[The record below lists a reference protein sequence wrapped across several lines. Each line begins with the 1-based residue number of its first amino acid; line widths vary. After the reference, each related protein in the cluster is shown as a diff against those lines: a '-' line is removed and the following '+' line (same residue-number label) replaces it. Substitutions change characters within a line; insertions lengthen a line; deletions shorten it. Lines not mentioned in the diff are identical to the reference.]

1 MTVQDVK
8 ELRERTGAGMM
19 DCKAA
24 LEENNGDMEKAI
36 EWLREKGA
44 AKAAKKA
51 GRIAAEGL
59 IGIAI
64 EGSNASIVEINTETD
79 FVAKN
84 PDFCAYV
91 QDVADEALKATSS
104 DLDGF
109 MAQKWQGSEKSVSD
123 VLTEQV
129 ATIGEKITI
138 RRLEKVDAANGM
150 AVSYLHNGG
159 KIGVIVNVE
168 TTDTSDAAKEVAK
181 NVAMQVAAI
190 NPMYLSK
197 DDVDADYVAKEK
209 EIIVAQIK
217 EDPKMSSKPQNI
229 IDNMVEGK
237 IAKQLKEVCLLEQTY
252 VKNPDLTVAKYV
264 EEEAKKLG
272 TSLTIKGFVR
282 YEAGE
287 GIEKRVENF
296 AEEVAKQIGGDK

>member
-24 LEENNGDMEKAI
+24 LEETGDMEKAI
-36 EWLREKGA
+36 EWLRERGA

-59 IGIAI
+59 IGISI
-64 EGSNASIVEINTETD
+64 DGSNASIVEINSETD

-84 PDFCAYV
+84 PDFRAYV
-91 QDVADEALKATSS
+91 QDVANEALKANSN
-104 DLDGF
+104 DLDAF
-109 MAQKWQGSEKSVSD
+109 MNQNWKDSEKSVSD
-123 VLTEQV
+123 ALTEQV

-138 RRLEKVDAANGM
+138 RRLEKVNASNGM

-168 TTDTSDAAKEVAK
+168 TDNNSDAVKEIAQ
-181 NVAMQVAAI
+181 NVAMQAAAM

-197 DDVDADYVAKEK
+197 DDVDADYIAKEK

-229 IDNMVEGK
+229 IDGMVEGK
-237 IAKQLKEVCLLEQTY
+237 MSKQLKEVCLLEQQY
-252 VKNPDLTVAKYV
+252 VKDGNMSVAKYV

-272 TSLTIKGFVR
+272 AKIAIKGFVR

-287 GIEKRVENF
+287 GIEKREENF
-296 AEEVAKQIGGDK
+296 AEEVAKQMNQNN

>member
-24 LEENNGDMEKAI
+24 LEETGDMEKAI
-36 EWLREKGA
+36 EWLRERGA

-59 IGIAI
+59 IGISI
-64 EGSNASIVEINTETD
+64 DGSNASIVEINSETD

-84 PDFCAYV
+84 PDFRAYV
-91 QDVADEALKATSS
+91 QDVANEALKANSN
-104 DLDGF
+104 DLDAF
-109 MAQKWQGSEKSVSD
+109 MNQNWKDSEKSVSD
-123 VLTEQV
+123 ALTEQV

-138 RRLEKVDAANGM
+138 RRLEKVNASNGM

-168 TTDTSDAAKEVAK
+168 TDNNSDAVKEIAQ
-181 NVAMQVAAI
+181 NVAMQAAAM

-197 DDVDADYVAKEK
+197 DDVDADYIAKEK

-229 IDNMVEGK
+229 IDGMVEGK
-237 IAKQLKEVCLLEQTY
+237 MSKQLKEVCLLEQQY
-252 VKNPDLTVAKYV
+252 VKDGNMSVAKYV

-272 TSLTIKGFVR
+272 ANISIKGFVR

-287 GIEKRVENF
+287 GIEKRQENF
-296 AEEVAKQIGGDK
+296 AEEVAKQMNQNN

>member
-24 LEENNGDMEKAI
+24 LEETGDMEKAI
-36 EWLREKGA
+36 EWLRERGA

-59 IGIAI
+59 IGISI
-64 EGSNASIVEINTETD
+64 DGSNASIVEINSETD

-84 PDFCAYV
+84 PDFRAYV
-91 QDVADEALKATSS
+91 QDVANEALKANSN
-104 DLDGF
+104 DLDAF
-109 MAQKWQGSEKSVSD
+109 MSQNWKDSEKSVSD
-123 VLTEQV
+123 ALTEQV

-138 RRLEKVDAANGM
+138 RRLEKVNASNGM

-168 TTDTSDAAKEVAK
+168 TDNNSDAVKEIAQ
-181 NVAMQVAAI
+181 NVAMQAAAM

-197 DDVDADYVAKEK
+197 DDVDADYIAKEK

-229 IDNMVEGK
+229 IDGMVEGK
-237 IAKQLKEVCLLEQTY
+237 MSKQLKEVCLLEQQY
-252 VKNPDLTVAKYV
+252 VKDGNMSVAKYV

-272 TSLTIKGFVR
+272 AKIAIKGFVR

-287 GIEKRVENF
+287 GIEKREENF
-296 AEEVAKQIGGDK
+296 AEEVAKQMNQNN